1 MAKDIAPP
9 DELLKKPYLKEQEV
23 SEITGLAVQ
32 TLRNQRHVRKGI
44 PYLKIGARS
53 IMYKTADV
61 VSFMERHRIAF
72 GEAVQ

>member
-9 DELLKKPYLKEQEV
+9 DELLKKPYLKEHEV